1 MRDLKDVSHY
11 YSSRIARF
19 GPTPS
24 GVDWNGAEG
33 QLARFARFNPLFERA
48 PGALSVIDYGCGYG
62 ELYSFLTLSFDVKSY
77 VGVDVAP
84 AMLQAA
90 RNAFSDDNVVQLSD
104 RLDSVTPAQ
113 CVVASGTY
121 NVKLAANLGDWSDYV
136 FDDLKALWGKATFGL
151 SVNFLSGL
159 SDPKKKQ
166 PKLLY
171 ADPQK
176 ILTFL
181 QKEISPLVNLDHSY
195 SPWEFTVTIFR
206 EL

>member
-62 ELYSFLTLSFDVKSY
+62 ELYSFLTSSFNVKSY

-104 RLDSVTPAQ
+104 RLDSVAPAQ

-121 NVKLAANLGDWSDYV
+121 NVKLGANSGDWSDYV
-136 FDDLKALWGKATFGL
+136 FGDLAVLWGKATLGM
-151 SVNFLSGL
+151 SVNFLSSFSEPEKRQSKLFYASPNEVL
-159 SDPKKKQ
+159 S
-166 PKLLY
+166 
-171 ADPQK
+171 
-176 ILTFL
+176 FL
-181 QKEISPLVNLDHSY
+181 QREISTLVTIDHSY
-195 SPWEFTVTIFR
+195 SPWEFTVTVFR